1 MSIKKFSF
9 SPTEDEILIS
19 LVENNKVIFD
29 SAHTKHKDNFFK
41 DDIWKN
47 ISEEVG
53 RSSMY

>member
-41 DDIWKN
+41 DNIWKN